1 MECGA
6 EGGEPSHMSRDVRE
20 SLTAL
25 FAVIAIFGGFW
36 LITGILDQWAMPRC
50 LRVLLI
56 AANFVTLAVAWRHV
70 VRNRRRL
77 RGRVDPPA

>member
-1 MECGA
+1 
-6 EGGEPSHMSRDVRE
+6 MSRDVRE

-36 LITGILDQWAMPRC
+36 LITGILDQWIMPLW
-50 LRVLLI
+50 LRVLL
-56 AANFVTLAVAWRHV
+56 AGANLVTLALAWRHI

-77 RGRVDPPA
+77 RGSVDPPT

>member
-1 MECGA
+1 
-6 EGGEPSHMSRDVRE
+6 MSRDARE

-36 LITGILDQWAMPRC
+36 LITGF
-50 LRVLLI
+50 LRHWSVPGWLRTLLFAVDLLVL
-56 AANFVTLAVAWRHV
+56 VVAWRHI

-77 RGRVDPPA
+77 RRKVSSPAQPSDAP